1 MKKILYFILP
11 LLIFFVGCSQNSS
24 EKSQKPQVVV
34 TTFAI
39 YDVAKSIA
47 QDDIDVSMLIPFGKE
62 VHSFEPTPKD
72 IIKLKKSA
80 YFFYN
85 GAGLEP
91 WAEKFADGNKGVDL
105 SRYVDLKKAT
115 TSHHHHGDKEHGA
128 IDPHYWLDFENM
140 QKIADTIAHYYAQLL
155 PQKKELFFKRAQKY
169 KKMLQELDK
178 KYKRVFNTT
187 CKKKEIFVNH
197 NAYSYLASR
206 YGFGVDSL
214 VGLSPE
220 AQPSPKVIEETIK
233 QIRKEGVKVVFCEN
247 FENKNIL
254 ESVARDT
261 GVKMEILK
269 PLANITA
276 DDAKKG
282 ESYQSLMLQNLKK
295 IADALE
301 CDGV

>member
-1 MKKILYFILP
+1 MCMKKIFYFIL
-11 LLIFFVGCSQNSS
+11 LLVILFTGCSQDSS
-24 EKSQKPQVVV
+24 KKAQKPHVVV

-39 YDVAKSIA
+39 YDVAKYIA
-47 QDDIDVSMLIPFGKE
+47 DKEIEVSMLIPFGKE
-62 VHSFEPTPKD
+62 VHSFEPTPKE
-72 IIKLKKSA
+72 IIKLKKAA

-91 WAEKFADGNKGVDL
+91 WAEKFANGSKGIDL
-105 SRYVDLKKAT
+105 SRYVTLKK
-115 TSHHHHGDKEHGA
+115 SQHHHAHHQHGA
-128 IDPHYWLDFENM
+128 VDPHYWLDFNNM
-140 QKIADTIAHYYAQLL
+140 QKIADTIAKYYIKLL
-155 PQKKELFFKRAQKY
+155 PQKKELFLKKAKEY
-169 KKMLQELDK
+169 KAMLEDLDRQ
-178 KYKRVFNTT
+178 YRHVLNST

-197 NAYSYLASR
+197 NAYSYLASL
-206 YGFGVDSL
+206 YGFEVDSL

-220 AQPSPKVIEETIK
+220 AQPSPKTIEETIK
-233 QIRKEGVKVVFCEN
+233 QIKKEGVKTVFCES

-261 GVKMEILK
+261 GVKMQILK

-282 ESYQSLMLQNLKK
+282 VTYKSLMLENLQK
-295 IADALE
+295 IANALE